1 MPSRARR
8 DQIPE
13 PSPGTQVIRR
23 EPKTEG
29 RVAVPPE
36 DDGVGLRPTRHPL
49 RTRPASRR
57 PSGPGVAPRGE
68 LVAGGRRLD
77 QPPDQPA
84 AAKPQRWEHV
94 PAVIAAHPGL
104 GRGPVVRLL
113 LRQTPYP
120 ARHPNL
126 QGEATAAADGG
137 TPACVCPPELCDPP
151 RLKQRVV
158 LPAKDDTCG
167 QPPAPDPAW

>member
-13 PSPGTQVIRR
+13 PSPGTQVRRR
-23 EPKTEG
+23 EPKTEDG
-29 RVAVPPE
+29 VAVPPE
-36 DDGVGLRPTRHPL
+36 DDGVGLRPTRRPL

-68 LVAGGRRLD
+68 LVAGGGRLD

-94 PAVIAAHPGL
+94 RAVIAAHPGL

-126 QGEATAAADGG
+126 RAEATSAAGG
-137 TPACVCPPELCDPP
+137 EHACMRMPRRAVRPIPPEAACRTSRTRRHASFAGLY
-151 RLKQRVV
+151 
-158 LPAKDDTCG
+158 
-167 QPPAPDPAW
+167 